1 MEGSPLF
8 FCLFLRKGLSIMVE
22 NGVYI
27 IKEEYFKKF
36 KNMGSKFKDNKSG
49 KRPTFCCVQDKYEK
63 ELFWAIPASKITE
76 DKNMKRIEEYV
87 NSKTSNIKSSFYHIG
102 MTNRPCI
109 FCISSCFP
117 IIDKYIE
124 REYIVNGKHLI
135 INNEKQNKI
144 LRTKLKRILQAEN
157 LNPNKFEQHIT
168 NIKNELI
175 KEIEISNN

>member
-1 MEGSPLF
+1 
-8 FCLFLRKGLSIMVE
+8 MVE

-27 IKEEYFKKF
+27 IKEEYLKKF

-102 MTNRPCI
+102 ITNRPCI

-117 IIDKYIE
+117 IIEKYIE

>member
-1 MEGSPLF
+1 M
-8 FCLFLRKGLSIMVE
+8 MVE

-27 IKEEYFKKF
+27 IKEIYFTKF
-36 KNMGSKFKDNKSG
+36 ELLGSKFKDNKSG
-49 KRPTFCCVQDKYEK
+49 KRPTFCCIQDRYQKHI
-63 ELFWAIPASKITE
+63 FWSIPVSKITA

-117 IIDKYIE
+117 IVDKYIE

-135 INNEKQNKI
+135 INNKEQNKI
-144 LRTKLKRILQAEN
+144 IRTKLKRILQVEN
-157 LNPNKFEQHIT
+157 RNPNKFEQKIT

-175 KEIEISNN
+175 KELN

>member
-1 MEGSPLF
+1 M
-8 FCLFLRKGLSIMVE
+8 
-22 NGVYI
+22 
-27 IKEEYFKKF
+27 KKW
-36 KNMGSKFKDNKSG
+36 
-49 KRPTFCCVQDKYEK
+49 VVI
-63 ELFWAIPASKITE
+63 FWAIPASKITE
-76 DKNMKRIEEYV
+76 DKNMKRIEAYID
-87 NSKTSNIKSSFYHIG
+87 SKTSNIKSSFYHIG

-135 INNEKQNKI
+135 IHNEKQNKI
-144 LRTKLKRILQAEN
+144 LRIKLKRILQAEN

-175 KEIEISNN
+175 NKLKPLDK

>member
-1 MEGSPLF
+1 
-8 FCLFLRKGLSIMVE
+8 MVE

-36 KNMGSKFKDNKSG
+36 QKIGSKFKDNKSG
-49 KRPTFCCVQDKYEK
+49 KRPTFCCIQDKYEK
-63 ELFWAIPASKITE
+63 EIFWAIPASKITK
-76 DKNMKRIEEYV
+76 DKNMERIEEYV

-124 REYIVNGKHLI
+124 REYTVNGKHLVI
-135 INNEKQNKI
+135 HNEKQNRG
-144 LRTKLKRILQAEN
+144 LRTKLRRILKAEN
-157 LNPNKFEQHIT
+157 NNPNRFEQKIT
-168 NIKNELI
+168 NIKDELI
-175 KEIEISNN
+175 KEIKSIDK

>member
-1 MEGSPLF
+1 
-8 FCLFLRKGLSIMVE
+8 MVE

-36 KNMGSKFKDNKSG
+36 EEIGSKFKDNKSG
-49 KRPTFCCVQDKYEK
+49 KRPTFCCIQDKYEK
-63 ELFWAIPASKITE
+63 EIFWAIPASKITK
-76 DKNMKRIEEYV
+76 DKNMERIEEYV

-124 REYIVNGKHLI
+124 REYTVNGKHLVI
-135 INNEKQNKI
+135 HNEKQNKI
-144 LRTKLKRILQAEN
+144 LRTKLKRILKVES
-157 LNPNKFEQHIT
+157 LNPNRFEQKIT
-168 NIKNELI
+168 NIKEELI
-175 KEIEISNN
+175 NEIKYLDK

>member
-1 MEGSPLF
+1 
-8 FCLFLRKGLSIMVE
+8 MVE

-36 KNMGSKFKDNKSG
+36 EKMGSKFKDNKSG
-49 KRPTFCCVQDKYEK
+49 KRPTFCCIQDKYEK
-63 ELFWAIPASKITE
+63 EIFWAIPASKIAE

-87 NSKTSNIKSSFYHIG
+87 NSKTSNIRSSFYHIG

-117 IIDKYIE
+117 IIEKYVE
-124 REYIVNGKHLI
+124 REYIVNGKHLVI
-135 INNEKQNKI
+135 HNEKQNKI
-144 LRTKLKRILQAEN
+144 LKTKLKRILQVEN
-157 LNPNKFEQHIT
+157 FNPNSFEQHIT

-175 KEIEISNN
+175 KEII